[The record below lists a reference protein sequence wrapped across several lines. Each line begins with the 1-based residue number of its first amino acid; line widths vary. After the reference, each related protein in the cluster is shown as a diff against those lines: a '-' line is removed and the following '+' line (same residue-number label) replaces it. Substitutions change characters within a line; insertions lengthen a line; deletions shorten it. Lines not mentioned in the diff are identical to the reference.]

1 MKHQLPKIC
10 QVQKLNHKHQE
21 GFGWCLWHLLEE
33 EKVDD
38 LSPSL
43 LPDLRSPRV
52 WQAMGTQSLCYLLVI
67 RQNWGEKQSYLCDEN
82 VPDLSPA

>member
-1 MKHQLPKIC
+1 M
-10 QVQKLNHKHQE
+10 
-21 GFGWCLWHLLEE
+21 
-33 EKVDD
+33 DD